1 MSVVSNISTKSAEN
15 NLIMTKE
22 IEEWKIKQA
31 NYLDYKTK
39 MDKESSQ
46 YLKDLDMALNQKMEL
61 SSNQMQD
68 AISKV
73 LHFYWTLLLFDLFV
87 VVIIIVLL
95 VAFQTLFLSFDSLN
109 FVLNSLAIQTFSIVH

>member
-1 MSVVSNISTKSAEN
+1 MSLVSGISSKSAEN

-46 YLKDLDMALNQKMEL
+46 HLKDLDMALNQKMEL

-73 LHFYWTLLLFDLFV
+73 FHFY
-87 VVIIIVLL
+87 
-95 VAFQTLFLSFDSLN
+95 
-109 FVLNSLAIQTFSIVH
+109 